1 MKLPLKLEVLLEF
14 EVELRTAFK
23 HGRILD
29 AKLLILDEIFPCKAE
44 VLLENNV
51 ELFTACMNACIL
63 DEMLLIL
70 DEVEIESG
78 GVG

>member
-14 EVELRTAFK
+14 EVELRMAFK
-23 HGRILD
+23 NGRILD
-29 AKLLILDEIFPCKAE
+29 EKLLILDVILPCKLE

-51 ELFTACMNACIL
+51 EWFTACMNACTL

-70 DEVEIESG
+70 DEVEIQWSTI
-78 GVG
+78 